1 MMAYEAEGRK
11 IADDLKNQ
19 YGKLLEAHCVSKS
32 PWKIVLV
39 FSNGTWEVPSNF
51 IFKFGY
57 SGSGVDCFHAFL
69 EHSGLNVPK
78 AALQNAE
85 EGTIFRS

>member
-1 MMAYEAEGRK
+1 MANEAEGRK

-19 YGKLLEAHCVSKS
+19 YGKLLEARCESKS

-39 FSNGTWEVPSNF
+39 FSSGTWEVPSNF

-69 EHSGLNVPK
+69 EHSGFNMPK
-78 AALQNAE
+78 ASLQNAE
-85 EGTIFRS
+85 EGAVFRA